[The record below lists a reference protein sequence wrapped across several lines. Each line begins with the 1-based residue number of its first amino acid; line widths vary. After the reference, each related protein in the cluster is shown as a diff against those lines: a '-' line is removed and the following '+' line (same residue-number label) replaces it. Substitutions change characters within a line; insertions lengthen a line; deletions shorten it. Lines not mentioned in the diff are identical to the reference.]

1 MKLEGNILGEIS
13 HKDPQILHLTIYM
26 WNLKKEKKIKLLETE
41 NRIVV
46 ARDWEVGKQ
55 GKVGKTVQ
63 TVIRQNFGEEWAKWV
78 KRVERHKLSV
88 LR

>member
-1 MKLEGNILGEIS
+1 MTKIRKYCILPFICG
-13 HKDPQILHLTIYM
+13 IL
-26 WNLKKEKKIKLLETE
+26 KRKKKIKLLETE

-55 GKVGKTVQ
+55 GKVGKRVQ
-63 TVIRQNFGEEWAKWV
+63 TVIRQNFGKEWAKWI
-78 KRVERHKLSV
+78 KRVERHKLPV

>member
-1 MKLEGNILGEIS
+1 M
-13 HKDPQILHLTIYM
+13 
-26 WNLKKEKKIKLLETE
+26 
-41 NRIVV
+41 V

-55 GKVGKTVQ
+55 GKVGKRVQ

-78 KRVERHKLSV
+78 KRVERHKLPV